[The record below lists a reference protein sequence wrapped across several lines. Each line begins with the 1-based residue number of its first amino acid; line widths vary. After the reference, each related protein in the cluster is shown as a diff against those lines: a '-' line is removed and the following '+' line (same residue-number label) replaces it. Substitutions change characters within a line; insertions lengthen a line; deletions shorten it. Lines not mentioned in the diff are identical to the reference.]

1 MTKIAY
7 QYEYQ
12 TDVKDIEFT
21 PHKVKPRCGA
31 TNPKHQVNMNT
42 AELKTEID
50 RLKREKN
57 AIILAHYYTLP
68 EVQEVA
74 DYVGDSLGLARKAA
88 ATDADIILFAG
99 VHFMAETAKI
109 LNPTKKVLVPDMSAG
124 CSLANSCKAEKL
136 AEFKAKHPD
145 HKVLAYVNC
154 TAAVKAQ
161 CDLIVTSGNALKLVN
176 QLPQDEK
183 IIFVPDGNL
192 GDYINRMTGREM
204 LLWDGACCVHD
215 HYEVEDLEK
224 AKAEHPNA
232 LVVAHPECRREL
244 LEKVD
249 FIGSTA
255 AMLNYIDESEA
266 KEFIVVTESGIIYE
280 MQKRNPDKKLYTL
293 YNGAVKH
300 DCVNMKKNNLLNIYA
315 ALLEEQ
321 PELIMD
327 EELRKKALVPIQ
339 RMLERS

>member
-1 MTKIAY
+1 
-7 QYEYQ
+7 
-12 TDVKDIEFT
+12 
-21 PHKVKPRCGA
+21 
-31 TNPKHQVNMNT
+31 MNNE
-42 AELKTEID
+42 ELKAAIAQ
-50 RLKREKN
+50 LKQQKN

-74 DYVGDSLGLARKAA
+74 DFVGDSLGLARKAA
-88 ATDADIILFAG
+88 ETEADIILFAG

-109 LNPTKKVLVPDMSAG
+109 LNPTRKVLVPDMSAG

-176 QLPQDEK
+176 QLPKDEK

-204 LLWDGACCVHD
+204 ILWDGACCVHD

-255 AMLNYIDESEA
+255 AMLNFIGESEA

-280 MQKRNPDKKLYTL
+280 MQKRNPDKQLYTL
-293 YNGAVKH
+293 YNGDLAH
-300 DCVNMKKNNLLNIYA
+300 DCLNMKKNNLQNIYD
-315 ALLEEQ
+315 ALLNEQ

-327 EELRKKALVPIQ
+327 EELRQKALLPIQ
-339 RMLERS
+339 RMLEMS